1 MPRLA
6 RGPLLP
12 QLSSHHPATARR
24 GRRYDQPLVRQQSQG
39 IRFSGR
45 PDRARGRSLRDLQ
58 RGRRRRVPGRQD
70 QRRFMLPGERP
81 ALILP
86 QADLGGPM
94 NTALSRIAVIGTGGT
109 ISSLGASSLDVL
121 DYPDFGQ
128 KLACEALLER
138 FPETRLVA
146 DPVPVTFRQVGS
158 TEIGP
163 KEWTELR
170 ALIHRIARDDPAIA
184 GFVIPHGTATLEETA
199 FFLNLTLAV
208 AQAVV
213 LVGAQRPASAL
224 GSDAGMNLVN
234 ALRVAGSPEARG
246 KGVLVVMNDEIHAAR
261 DVVKISTYRVQTF
274 RSLDFGALGH
284 VDGDGVHFYRAPLG
298 AHMPDTPFAALDLA
312 EPLPRVDIVYSYAGA
327 DGALVEAAVA
337 AGARGIVSAGF
348 APGSPTPEQRAAF
361 ERAAKAGIVVVQ
373 CSRAFSGRVAPRR
386 RLRESGIVAGEDFSP
401 QKARILL
408 MLALSTTT
416 DSVAIQQAF
425 STY

>member
-224 GSDAGMNLVN
+224 GSDTGMNLVN

-261 DVVKISTYRVQTF
+261 DVVKTSTYRLQTF

-284 VDGDGVHFYRAPLG
+284 VDGDGAHFYRSPSRKR
-298 AHMPDTPFAALDLA
+298 MPDTPFAGLELGA
-312 EPLPRVDIVYSYAGA
+312 LPRVDIVYSYAGA
-327 DGALVEAAVA
+327 DGALVDAAVA

-361 ERAAKAGIVVVQ
+361 ERAAKSGVVVVQ
-373 CSRAFSGRVAPRR
+373 CSRATGRVAPRR
-386 RLRESGIVAGEDFSP
+386 RLRESGIVAGEDFTP

-408 MLALSTTT
+408 MLALLATS
-416 DSVAIQQAF
+416 DVGEVQRAF
-425 STY
+425 QTY

>member
-58 RGRRRRVPGRQD
+58 RGRRRGVPGRQD
-70 QRRFMLPGERP
+70 QRRSMLPGERP
-81 ALILP
+81 ALTLP

-94 NTALSRIAVIGTGGT
+94 NTTLSRIAVIGTGGT

-138 FPETRLVA
+138 FPETRLVP

-170 ALIHRIARDDPAIA
+170 ALIHRIARDDPALA

-208 AQAVV
+208 AQPVV

-224 GSDAGMNLVN
+224 GTDAGMNLVN
-234 ALRVAGSPEARG
+234 ALRVAGAAAARG
-246 KGVLVVMNDEIHAAR
+246 KGVLVLVNDEINAAR
-261 DVVKISTYRVQTF
+261 DVVKTSTYRVQTF
-274 RSLDFGALGH
+274 RSFDFGALGH

-298 AHMPDTPFAALDLA
+298 AHMPDTPFASLDLGA
-312 EPLPRVDIVYSYAGA
+312 LPRVDIVYSYAGA
-327 DGALVEAAVA
+327 DGALVDAAVA

-348 APGSPTPEQRAAF
+348 APGSPTPQQRTAF
-361 ERAAKAGIVVVQ
+361 ERAAKSGVVVVQ
-373 CSRAFSGRVAPRR
+373 CSRATGRVAPRR
-386 RLRESGIVAGEDFSP
+386 RLRESGIVGGEDFTP

-408 MLALSTTT
+408 MLVLSATS
-416 DSVAIQQAF
+416 DVGEVQRAF
-425 STY
+425 QTY